1 MKPIN
6 PSELFDTLVAV
17 ASGAVAENGDVDA
30 ASGAAATQTL
40 DILLVEDSLYNQRLA
55 QGVLSKMGHRVTV
68 AETGTQAVEAHRRRR
83 FDLILMD
90 VQMPEMD
97 GLEATRRIRAREAG
111 SGDRVPIIAMTA
123 QALKGDRE
131 RCLESGMDDYL
142 AKPVR
147 AAELRAKIQEVAGAE
162 ATRTL
167 PASGSLDACDPA
179 HPSRAGSLRG
189 VMHSFSGDSQTAR
202 ACLELGLH
210 ISFAGM
216 LTYKKNDDLRR
227 TAGAVPLD
235 RLLVETDS
243 PYLTPVPL
251 RGKMKRNEPANV
263 VHTAA
268 CLAEIH
274 CLGPEKLAETTT
286 ANANA
291 LFGLNRVRTAG

>member
-1 MKPIN
+1 VQRAV
-6 PSELFDTLVAV
+6 VAGV
-17 ASGAVAENGDVDA
+17 SRIVTIGTTAESSRRAVEI
-30 ASGAAATQTL
+30 ATQFPGTVFAAVGIQPNYASEAKPGDWEAIVAL
-40 DILLVEDSLYNQRLA
+40 AEDP
-55 QGVLSKMGHRVTV
+55 RVV
-68 AETGTQAVEAHRRRR
+68 AIGETGLDRYWDFAPIDLQVDYFRRHLELSRTLGKPFVVHCRDAEA
-83 FDLILMD
+83 D
-90 VQMPEMD
+90 V
-97 GLEATRRIRAREAG
+97 L
-111 SGDRVPIIAMTA
+111 
-123 QALKGDRE
+123 
-131 RCLESGMDDYL
+131 
-142 AKPVR
+142 
-147 AAELRAKIQEVAGAE
+147 AELRAA

-167 PASGSLDACDPA
+167 PAAGSLDACDPA